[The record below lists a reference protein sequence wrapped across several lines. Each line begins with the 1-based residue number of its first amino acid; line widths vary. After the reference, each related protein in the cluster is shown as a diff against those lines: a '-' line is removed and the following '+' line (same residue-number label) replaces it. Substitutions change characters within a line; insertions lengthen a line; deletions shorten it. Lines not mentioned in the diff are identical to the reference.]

1 MEILNGLAQG
11 FSVAMLPINLMW
23 CFVGVFL
30 GTVVGILPGL
40 AGLAQVAGDYYLT
53 PHQKLRLDRI
63 YIRHRSLGFDVK
75 LLILA
80 FLVAFWFR
88 WQSGWNGRLPRR
100 LIRFGGSTST
110 TGSTRRSVS

>member
-1 MEILNGLAQG
+1 M
-11 FSVAMLPINLMW
+11 S
-23 CFVGVFL
+23 FVGPRPQRTVLVL
-30 GTVVGILPGL
+30 GYLEHLPAYAERHAVLPGL
-40 AGLAQVAGDYYLT
+40 AGLAQVAGDYYLA

-100 LIRFGGSTST
+100 LIRFGGSTSP
-110 TGSTRRSVS
+110 TGSTRPPVS